1 MQQSTKRILCVED
14 DNDSCEVLRA
24 LFQQAGYEVSIAN
37 TVAEG
42 LQLARG
48 GDFSFIMLDSLYPD
62 GTGVELCKQ
71 IRSFNSH
78 TTILFYAGLSDDV
91 DVREGMGAGAQGYF
105 IKPDISGLLHA
116 ISYTTSADSRI
127 NQNNQ

>member
-24 LFQQAGYEVSIAN
+24 LFQQAGYEVSIAH

-48 GDFSFIMLDSLYPD
+48 GVFSFIMLDSLYPD

-105 IKPDISGLLHA
+105 IKPDISGLLYA
-116 ISYTTSADSRI
+116 ISDTKSAASRI
-127 NQNNQ
+127 NQNN